1 MIEFFFPLQAPPH
14 FFSLITFFPFFLS
27 VGRHPLYLLCH
38 KNSIQEEHQ
47 SEQRNCQAKFMVQS
61 LEGEACSQQLQPSS
75 IDGVVRSVNNPLLH
89 HRSNVVSK
97 IPTRI
102 NGLNGTSSKGESC
115 YGLTNA
121 ENRISPDSC
130 EDISR

>member
-1 MIEFFFPLQAPPH
+1 
-14 FFSLITFFPFFLS
+14 
-27 VGRHPLYLLCH
+27 
-38 KNSIQEEHQ
+38 
-47 SEQRNCQAKFMVQS
+47 MVQS
-61 LEGEACSQQLQPSS
+61 LEGEACSQHLQPSS

-89 HRSNVVSK
+89 HRSSNVVSK

-102 NGLNGTSSKGESC
+102 NGLNGTSKGESC

-121 ENRISPDSC
+121 ENRISPGSC